1 MNEYIVKLT
10 LPVDWVVSVKA
21 ETEEEAIKK
30 ALAKPCPE
38 KPVPV
43 AGAWSLEI
51 AEWPY
56 VQGMSIE
63 AELDN

>member
-21 ETEEEAIKK
+21 KTEEEAIKK
-30 ALAKPCPE
+30 ALSKPCPE
-38 KPVPV
+38 KPIPV
-43 AGAWSLEI
+43 AGDWCLDI